1 MSEAPLPVMVGGISE
16 IADRYDGYL
25 VDLWGC
31 VHNGIEP
38 FPEAVDALLHLS
50 RMGKKINLLSNGPR
64 RGVDLIAR
72 LDQMGVPR
80 EAYHYVMSSGEAA
93 WQAFAD
99 RTDDFHRELGS
110 RCYHLGPD
118 RDASVFAG
126 NGLERAGTLA
136 DAHFVLNTG
145 PTDFSHTLD
154 DYQDLLEEASERTL
168 PMVCANP
175 DLVVHIG
182 DDLVICAGLIAQ
194 RYEAMGGKVAYHG
207 KPFPSVYERCYAFLE
222 GIPKERILAVGDGL
236 RTDVLGAANQ
246 GVSSLFL
253 THGIHVA
260 ELGVLINDA
269 SAIRELAGRIAAV
282 PSYAAARL
290 RW

>member
-1 MSEAPLPVMVGGISE
+1 MSEGPLPVMVGGISE

>member
-154 DYQDLLEEASERTL
+154 DYQDLLEEASERNL

>member
-1 MSEAPLPVMVGGISE
+1 MPDSKLPEMIEGISA

-38 FPEAVDALLHLS
+38 YPEAVDALLKLAGQ
-50 RMGKKINLLSNGPR
+50 GKTISLLSNGPR
-64 RGVDLIAR
+64 RGVDLVAR

-99 RTDDFHRELGS
+99 RSDEFHAGLGD
-110 RCYHLGPD
+110 RCFHLGPL
-118 RDASVFAG
+118 RDVGVFSG
-126 NGLERAGTLA
+126 NGLTKADSIA
-136 DAHFVLNTG
+136 DADFILNTG
-145 PTDFSHTLD
+145 PIEYSHTVETYQGLLD
-154 DYQDLLEEASERTL
+154 EALARGL

-175 DLVVHIG
+175 DLLVHIG

-194 RYEAMGGKVAYHG
+194 RYEEMGGQVAYHG
-207 KPFPSVYERCYAFLE
+207 KPYSSVYERCYGFLS
-222 GIPKERILAVGDGL
+222 GIAKERIIGIGDGL

-246 GVSSLFL
+246 GISSLFL
-253 THGIHVA
+253 SAGIHG
-260 ELGVLINDA
+260 EDTGGMQPDQQLIRD
-269 SAIRELAGRIAAV
+269 LAVRIARI
-282 PSYAAARL
+282 PTYASSRL

>member
-1 MSEAPLPVMVGGISE
+1 MSEGPLPVMVGGISE

-38 FPEAVDALLHLS
+38 FPEAVDALLYLS

>member
-1 MSEAPLPVMVGGISE
+1 MYEASLPVMVGGISE

-246 GVSSLFL
+246 GVFSLFL